1 MKPQTPQS
9 AGHRARKR
17 FGQNFLHDTHVIE
30 RIINAV
36 HPQPGQRIV
45 EIGPGLG
52 ALTVPMLEA
61 AGRLDVVELDRD
73 LVAKLEQ
80 QYEGQALSIHNADA
94 LKFDFS
100 QLAGEGEG
108 EKLRI
113 VGNLPYNISTPLLFH
128 LMDQLHC
135 IQDIHCMLQK
145 EVVERMA
152 AKPGDNAYG
161 RLSVMLQ
168 YHCQVLKLFL
178 VPPGAFNPAPK
189 VESAVARLIP
199 HAQAPVDIGD
209 KKVFAQVVA
218 QAFGQRRKTLR
229 KSLKSFITGE
239 ALEQLGINP
248 SARPETLDL
257 ASFASISRYICTHGA
272 HP

>member
-9 AGHRARKR
+9 SGHRARKR

-30 RIINAV
+30 RIVGAVNA
-36 HPQPGQRIV
+36 QAGQRIV

-61 AGRLDVVELDRD
+61 AGQLDVVELDRD
-73 LVAKLEQ
+73 LVAKLEH
-80 QYEGQALSIHNADA
+80 QYQDQPLTIHNADA
-94 LKFDFS
+94 LKFDFK
-100 QLAGEGEG
+100 QLAGEG

-128 LMDQLHC
+128 LMDQLEC

-145 EVVERMA
+145 EVIDRMA
-152 AKPGDNAYG
+152 AKPGDDAYG
-161 RLSVMLQ
+161 RLSIMLQ
-168 YHCQVLKLFL
+168 YHCQVMKLFL
-178 VPPGAFNPAPK
+178 VPPGAFSPAPK

-199 HAQAPVDIGD
+199 HAQPPVDVGD
-209 KKVFAQVVA
+209 KQMFDRVVA
-218 QAFGQRRKTLR
+218 QAFSQRRKTLR
-229 KSLKSFITGE
+229 KSLKSFITGD

-257 ASFASISRYICTHGA
+257 IAFAAISRHIHSQKSY
-272 HP
+272 